1 MDNPILWWGIPAG
14 DLIQAASNIVG
25 VALTVVVTLWL
36 VGAPDRRKRRQ
47 LKRAIF
53 NLGLEAGRVVVKLPV
68 FGADGA
74 HETSARMQRALIA
87 TIDLYRFVRAEVSVR
102 TQGEWEALTQIDDAI
117 VQAESKL
124 RRELA
129 LITDQGQH
137 EGVYA
142 INRADVRER
151 ARAIAQAV
159 NKAEEML

>member
-1 MDNPILWWGIPAG
+1 MGEPILWWGIPAG

-36 VGAPDRRKRRQ
+36 VGAPERRKRRQ

-53 NLGLEAGRVVVKLPV
+53 NLGLEAIRLVAKLPV

-74 HETSARMQRALIA
+74 QETSARMQRALIA
-87 TIDLYRFVRAEVSVR
+87 TIDLYRFIRAEVSVR
-102 TQGEWEALTQIDDAI
+102 TQAEWEALTLIDDAI
-117 VQAESKL
+117 VEVEAKL

-137 EGVYA
+137 EGIYT
-142 INRADVRER
+142 INRSNVREW
-151 ARAIAQAV
+151 ARALVQAV
-159 NKAEEML
+159 KKAEEIL